1 MMASIRTVL
10 KVLGAAFALAAC
22 GSPPAQA
29 QTQTWQVATTSD
41 GFQIASI
48 STGGPTGPKR
58 GLALTCQGRVPQLV
72 IPAARIGTKPRANLE
87 LTGTAGGSPVTVP
100 MIWNPQG
107 GAWVA
112 SLGDR
117 AALDL
122 LAGASSSVSM
132 TLNGTAL
139 GTIPLTGSSNAI
151 RTALVGCYV
160 PVAAPVAAAGGTGG
174 SRTAPSLPLRFGT
187 YVRAGKRCGAGYSAQ
202 VFIDARNGGA
212 GDAFMA
218 GSSIVSLRKTGTNTY
233 VARETRNDEA
243 DTPFTATYTIT
254 DREHFTVRAQ
264 GEAAKSYSYCPLES
278 LPLDQQQWPEGDH
291 KEVSFLP
298 IKPGYYL
305 GTFEGDTKCAY
316 CSYHLF
322 RNDGIATVY
331 TGFAGPNSRQ
341 VLRQPRILQTGALT
355 YSVMKGRDNDEVLHL
370 FEITSPTSFTEEDG
384 ESIIIF
390 RSIDPAKIPARFMP
404 RF

>member
-1 MMASIRTVL
+1 MRTFPLLLGMALLLSL
-10 KVLGAAFALAAC
+10 NLAPAASAQTGGETAWQVSTMSSGIQVTFLETPGPMRRMALAC
-22 GSPPAQA
+22 QSGTPMLTLVVSLQSAQ
-29 QTQTWQVATTSD
+29 
-41 GFQIASI
+41 
-48 STGGPTGPKR
+48 
-58 GLALTCQGRVPQLV
+58 
-72 IPAARIGTKPRANLE
+72 PRANLE
-87 LTGTAGGSPVTVP
+87 LTGTAGGRPLIVP
-100 MIWNPQG
+100 MVLSPRT
-107 GAWVA
+107 GAWWTN
-112 SLGDR
+112 LRDR

-122 LAGASSSVSM
+122 LSGASSSVAL
-132 TLNGTAL
+132 TLGGARL
-139 GTIPLTGSSNAI
+139 GSIPLTGSSNAI

-305 GTFEGDTKCAY
+305 GTFKGDTKSEC

-322 RNDGIATVY
+322 RNDGIATVH

-390 RSIDPAKIPARFMP
+390 RPIDPAKIPARFMP